1 MLGTLNAVQNSSG
14 GLALMGYLLL
24 GLAIIVIGGAILL
37 ALFRRSTVS
46 RRDPE
51 AERIDSLKDQIIW
64 RALGQG
70 SLITAAEAAAQS
82 GLSEADAEMAL
93 MALVSD
99 GRAVAEANESGGIV
113 YRIEA
118 PAAGSGGS

>member
-1 MLGTLNAVQNSSG
+1 MLGTMYVVQGSG

-24 GLAIIVIGGAILL
+24 GLAIVVIGGAILW

-64 RALGQG
+64 RAIGQG
-70 SLITAAEAAAQS
+70 NRITAAEAAAQS
-82 GLSEADAEMAL
+82 GVTEGEAEMAL
-93 MALVSD
+93 LALVSE
-99 GRAVAEANESGGIV
+99 GRAAAEPGESGGVV
-113 YRIEA
+113 YRVD
-118 PAAGSGGS
+118 AAAAD

>member
-1 MLGTLNAVQNSSG
+1 MLGTLYVVQDSSG

-24 GLAIIVIGGAILL
+24 GLAIVIIGGAILL
-37 ALFRRSTVS
+37 ALFRRSAVS

-70 SLITAAEAAAQS
+70 NRITAAEAAAQS
-82 GLSEADAEMAL
+82 GSSEGDAEMAL
-93 MALVSD
+93 MALVSE
-99 GRAVAEANESGGIV
+99 GRAVAEPGESGGVV
-113 YRIEA
+113 YRVDA
-118 PAAGSGGS
+118 PAPDSDGS

>member
-1 MLGTLNAVQNSSG
+1 MLGTLNAVQSSSG
-14 GLALMGYLLL
+14 GLALLGYLLL

-82 GLSEADAEMAL
+82 GVSEADAEMAL

-99 GRAVAEANESGGIV
+99 GRAVAEPNESGGIV

-118 PAAGSGGS
+118 PAAASGGS